1 MEKDNYILNIINDI
15 TEVLQK
21 NDYTRERYAN
31 DVEWL
36 NEKAGFVKK
45 NIVRVAIMGITSSGK
60 STLVNTMLQEKLLP
74 VAIKP
79 SSSIIIT
86 CSRGKERQAVIYFND
101 KNPICLKGEELNEEN
116 IGMYCDE
123 SKNPENGLKVAQIDI
138 TTPVFMLD
146 ENINIIDSPGLDAC
160 GLEIHEKVTMEILLP
175 TIDVCLFLTTV
186 KANSDEINS
195 EKMRIIHRR
204 GKQIVLAQN
213 MIDSVE
219 EKIGK
224 NGIVEES
231 RIEIL
236 RKHKKRGENLLNS
249 VVNDL
254 KNENRIGYEECE
266 DVSGKNFEV
275 VQISALN
282 ALKGILEK
290 NEKLYEES
298 NFNEFIKSIKNCVSR
313 VSPRITRQREIS
325 IISKIESIIKTDRKI
340 IDESIG
346 RQSVNNEGVTKKDI
360 DDTFRNF
367 KRLKDEVALK
377 IESVDGILY
386 ECINDIKKEEDYD
399 LNTYSKIIE
408 RINKENESI
417 EEEIL
422 LTIKACE
429 YKKNELYKKL
439 NMDAI
444 YSYALPSMNY
454 ENVQIMHKYQ
464 VKTEKIKKD
473 GVLNKG
479 KRLFSNVF
487 DKTWGYEEKTKDEKI
502 IDKGATIKKLESVCD
517 VNRVKYVSILKE
529 WTKQYTRSINLFY
542 NEVSRREKDLMEKK
556 NQGIDLTNIEDI
568 FNELEK
574 IRDMLVLRRKP
585 TPEEIQEAALAN
597 DSVVI
602 NPLDNN
608 ESFKNVETHLKR
620 NSYNMYKITNSIC
633 EKNYLLVGRY
643 MNKEADNIL
652 KEKCLNLFWTWNEDA
667 ATRFIARMYG
677 IYLSD
682 NEIME
687 LKDKG
692 IYRYNNIVV
701 VYENNI
707 NKISLYEKLRSIY
720 GKKFNIYL
728 IFNGI
733 QIANS
738 EKYILNNVNL
748 REFTEYNHVIINP
761 VIDSYKEFSTGK
773 NIKELLF
780 EVFHLQR
787 KIMNKFEK
795 AECGKVIINSKNP
808 VYNMALIECQNQQS
822 FVISTYK
829 NIKEK
834 IIGNLMARGKEE
846 KEMLEEILS
855 FFLENGKNMEDNH
868 GR

>member
-123 SKNPENGLKVAQIDI
+123 SKNPENGLGVVQIDI

-195 EKMRIIHRR
+195 EKIRIIHRR
-204 GKQIVLAQN
+204 GKQIVLVQN

-249 VVNDL
+249 VVNNL

-346 RQSVNNEGVTKKDI
+346 RQSINNEGVTKKDI

-399 LNTYSKIIE
+399 LNTYSRIIE

-422 LTIKACE
+422 LAIKACE

-439 NMDAI
+439 NMDVI

-487 DKTWGYEEKTKDEKI
+487 DKTWGYEEKIKDEKI
-502 IDKGATIKKLESVCD
+502 IDKGATIKKL
-517 VNRVKYVSILKE
+517 
-529 WTKQYTRSINLFY
+529 
-542 NEVSRREKDLMEKK
+542 
-556 NQGIDLTNIEDI
+556 
-568 FNELEK
+568 
-574 IRDMLVLRRKP
+574 
-585 TPEEIQEAALAN
+585 
-597 DSVVI
+597 
-602 NPLDNN
+602 
-608 ESFKNVETHLKR
+608 
-620 NSYNMYKITNSIC
+620 
-633 EKNYLLVGRY
+633 
-643 MNKEADNIL
+643 
-652 KEKCLNLFWTWNEDA
+652 
-667 ATRFIARMYG
+667 
-677 IYLSD
+677 
-682 NEIME
+682 
-687 LKDKG
+687 
-692 IYRYNNIVV
+692 
-701 VYENNI
+701 
-707 NKISLYEKLRSIY
+707 
-720 GKKFNIYL
+720 
-728 IFNGI
+728 
-733 QIANS
+733 
-738 EKYILNNVNL
+738 
-748 REFTEYNHVIINP
+748 
-761 VIDSYKEFSTGK
+761 
-773 NIKELLF
+773 
-780 EVFHLQR
+780 
-787 KIMNKFEK
+787 
-795 AECGKVIINSKNP
+795 
-808 VYNMALIECQNQQS
+808 
-822 FVISTYK
+822 
-829 NIKEK
+829 
-834 IIGNLMARGKEE
+834 
-846 KEMLEEILS
+846 
-855 FFLENGKNMEDNH
+855 
-868 GR
+868 

>member
-1 MEKDNYILNIINDI
+1 MEKDNYILSIINDI
-15 TEVLQK
+15 TKVLQK
-21 NDYTRERYAN
+21 NDYTKERYYN
-31 DVEWL
+31 DVMWL
-36 NEKAGFVKK
+36 NEKASFVKK

-60 STLVNTMLQEKLLP
+60 STLVNAMLQEKLLP

-86 CSRGKERQAVIYFND
+86 CSKGKERQAVIYFND

-123 SKNPENGLKVAQIDI
+123 SRNPENGLEVAQIDI
-138 TTPVFMLD
+138 TTPAFMLD
-146 ENINIIDSPGLDAC
+146 ENIHIIDSPGLDAC
-160 GLEIHEKVTMEILLP
+160 GLEIHEKITMEILLP
-175 TIDVCLFLTTV
+175 TIDICLFLTTV

-195 EKMRIIHRR
+195 EKMKIVHRR
-204 GKQIVLAQN
+204 GKQIILAQN

-249 VVNDL
+249 TINNINDH
-254 KNENRIGYEECE
+254 NRVGYEEYE
-266 DVSGKNFEV
+266 DLSTKKFEV

-282 ALKGILEK
+282 ALRGILD
-290 NEKLYEES
+290 NDEKLYEQS
-298 NFNEFIKSIKNCVSR
+298 NFNEFIKSIKGCVAR
-313 VSPRITRQREIS
+313 VAPGITRQREIS

-346 RQSVNNEGVTKKDI
+346 KQSINNEAVTKKDI
-360 DDTFRNF
+360 DDTFKNF

-377 IESVDGILY
+377 IESVDSTIY
-386 ECINDIKKEEDYD
+386 ECIKDIKESKEYD
-399 LNTYSKIIE
+399 LKAYSRIID
-408 RINKENESI
+408 RINKQNESI

-422 LTIKACE
+422 LTVKACE

-439 NMDAI
+439 NMDII
-444 YSYALPSMNY
+444 YSYVLPSMNY
-454 ENVQIMHKYQ
+454 ENVQVMHKYQ
-464 VKTEKIKKD
+464 GKKEKVKKQ

-487 DKTWGYEEKTKDEKI
+487 DKSWGYEEKILDEKI

-517 VNRVKYVSILKE
+517 VNRVKYVSILKD

-556 NQGIDLTNIEDI
+556 NQGIDITNIEDV

-574 IRDMLVLRRKP
+574 IKDMLVLRRNP
-585 TPEEIQEAALAN
+585 TDEEIEEAELSN
-597 DSVVI
+597 DSVI
-602 NPLDNN
+602 LNSLDNN
-608 ESFKNVETHLKR
+608 KSFKNIETSLKR
-620 NSYNMYKITNSIC
+620 NAYNMYKISSKIC
-633 EKNYLLVGRY
+633 ENNYLLVGKY
-643 MNKEADNIL
+643 MDKEADNIL
-652 KEKCLNLFWTWNEDA
+652 TGKCINLFWTWNEDVA
-667 ATRFIARMYG
+667 ARFIARMYG
-677 IYLSD
+677 VYLSD

-692 IYRYNNIVV
+692 IYRYNNIIV
-701 VYENNI
+701 VYENNV
-707 NKISLYEKLRSIY
+707 NKIKLYEKIRSVY
-720 GKKFNIYL
+720 GQKYNLYL

-761 VIDSYKEFSTGK
+761 VVDSYREFSTGK

-780 EVFHLQR
+780 EVSYLQK
-787 KIMNKFEK
+787 KIMNKFEN
-795 AECGKVIINSKNP
+795 AEIGKVMINSKNP
-808 VYNMALIECQNQQS
+808 IYNMALIECQNQKS

-834 IIGNLMARGKEE
+834 IIGNLMARGNEE
-846 KEMLEEILS
+846 KETLEDILS
-855 FFLENGKNMEDNH
+855 FFLENGQNMEENH

>member
-123 SKNPENGLKVAQIDI
+123 SKNPENGLGVVQIDI

-195 EKMRIIHRR
+195 EKIRIIHRR

-249 VVNDL
+249 VVNNL

-346 RQSVNNEGVTKKDI
+346 RQSINNEGVTKKDI

-399 LNTYSKIIE
+399 LNTYSRIIE

-422 LTIKACE
+422 LAIKACE

-439 NMDAI
+439 NMDVI

-487 DKTWGYEEKTKDEKI
+487 DKTWGYEEKIKDEKI

-585 TPEEIQEAALAN
+585 TQEEIEEAALAN
-597 DSVVI
+597 DSVI
-602 NPLDNN
+602 LNPLDNN
-608 ESFKNVETHLKR
+608 ESFKNVEVYLKR
-620 NSYNMYKITNSIC
+620 NAYNMYKITNSIC
-633 EKNYLLVGRY
+633 EKNYLLVGKY

-652 KEKCLNLFWTWNEDA
+652 KEKCLDLFWTWNEDA
-667 ATRFIARMYG
+667 AARFIARMYG

-720 GKKFNIYL
+720 GEKFNVYL

-748 REFTEYNHVIINP
+748 REFTEYNHLIINP
-761 VIDSYKEFSTGK
+761 VIDSYKEFSTEK

-787 KIMNKFEK
+787 KIMSKFEK

-834 IIGNLMARGKEE
+834 IIGNLMARGNEE
-846 KEMLEEILS
+846 KETLEEILS